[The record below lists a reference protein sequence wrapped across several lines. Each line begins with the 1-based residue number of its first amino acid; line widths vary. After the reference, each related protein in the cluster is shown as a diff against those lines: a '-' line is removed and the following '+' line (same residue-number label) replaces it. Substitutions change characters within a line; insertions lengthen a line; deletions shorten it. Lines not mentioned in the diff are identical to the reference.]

1 MTIKFKKLNLYK
13 YQTTTPLIAKM
24 SLSGEKIAN
33 DAKNAKKQGA
43 KKLKNTFYTKEDSE
57 RILASFSSKDDATKL
72 QIQHCISQLKRF
84 SPCIETEKIRSFQ
97 FFYNLGRLQELL
109 GETTFPNIWWKPIE
123 VLAETGKYK
132 RISKHIDVLR
142 RLIGVSYDNVLI
154 TKGC

>member
-1 MTIKFKKLNLYK
+1 M
-13 YQTTTPLIAKM
+13 P
-24 SLSGEKIAN
+24 LSGEKIATATTN
-33 DAKNAKKQGA
+33 VKKQGA
-43 KKLKNTFYTKEDSE
+43 KKLKNALYTKEDSE
-57 RILASFSSKDDATKL
+57 RIHASFSSKDDATKT

-132 RISKHIDVLR
+132 RIPKHVDVLR
-142 RLIGVSYDNVLI
+142 QLISVPYDNVLI
-154 TKGC
+154 AKGC